1 MLNIYVNT
9 WGNYN
14 ENGADGGKWLTL
26 PMDTDNLEEE
36 LEAIAAAMGDNDPEW
51 AIHDYEWTTEIEDL
65 FPVSEYDNITE
76 LNERL
81 QELETLEEWELE
93 EVAAAMEAFSY
104 SFLEAVDR
112 QQRGYF
118 TLYRNMDLEEVA
130 EELEYEKEQE
140 EWVSENKR
148 VSARMSITHETSEE
162 AVASMESAIEGTEG
176 ILESLEEI
184 IGAFDEVF
192 EDLDDAINA

>member
-1 MLNIYVNT
+1 MLNIFVNT

-14 ENGADGGKWLTL
+14 ENGADGGKWITL
-26 PMDTDNLEEE
+26 PMSVGSLEEE
-36 LEAIAAAMGDNDPEW
+36 LETIAKTMGDHDPEW

-81 QELETLEEWELE
+81 QELEALEEWELE

-104 SFLEAVDR
+104 NFLEAVER

-118 TLYRNMDLEEVA
+118 TLYRNMDLTEVA
-130 EELEYEKEQE
+130 EEIINECYFTKDTPDIFTRYFDYEAFG
-140 EWVSENKR
+140 R
-148 VSARMSITHETSEE
+148 DLGFDGYTETKYG
-162 AVASMESAIEGTEG
+162 VIV
-176 ILESLEEI
+176 
-184 IGAFDEVF
+184 DC
-192 EDLDDAINA
+192 